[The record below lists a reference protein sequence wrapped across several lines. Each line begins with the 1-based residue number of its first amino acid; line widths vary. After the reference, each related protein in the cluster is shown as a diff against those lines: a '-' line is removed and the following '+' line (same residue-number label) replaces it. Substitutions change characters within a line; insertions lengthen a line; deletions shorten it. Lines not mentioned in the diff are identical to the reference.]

1 MYARLYVELYCF
13 DVLSLAVTP
22 GLVLG
27 MKEMHKGRKKA
38 SGCTCAKCNMLQKDL
53 TTFHPESKFKMSMS
67 FQVIKAT
74 KHTKF
79 FVFVKGKTTR

>member
-27 MKEMHKGRKKA
+27 MKEMYKGRKKA
-38 SGCTCAKCNMLQKDL
+38 SGCSCAKCNMLQKEL
-53 TTFHPESKFKMSMS
+53 TTFHPESKFKMS
-67 FQVIKAT
+67 FQVIKTT
-74 KHTKF
+74 KLTDV
-79 FVFVKGKTTR
+79 FVFAIGKTTR